1 MEISVILD
9 LMFNMKSQIK
19 IIESGRDI
27 GIMSAAPEF
36 FKKGTPLKER
46 KEAVHQN
53 RLKLGQ
59 KYNFDGNH
67 IFRILQKSPWRKLRY
82 KDGKYVVIEDKHLTK
97 KDYWF
102 EEIKGDILITSNK
115 YKNIVLGDTSAD
127 CPILICE
134 DRKKGYTAISH
145 CGATYVDR
153 KLPCDIIKALKEVCD
168 SKEEDIYVYIGTAIT
183 KEYYI
188 YDRYPKWAKH
198 KRVWKNHIIKEK
210 DGYHIDVIGAIYE
223 QLNKIGINNI
233 ETSKTN
239 TYSDDNFY
247 SHVAAYQG
255 KKEKK
260 GQNFIG
266 FYYE

>member
-1 MEISVILD
+1 
-9 LMFNMKSQIK
+9 MKSQIK

-36 FKKGTPLKER
+36 FKKGTSLKER

-53 RLKLGQ
+53 RLKLGE

-67 IFRILQKSPWRKLRY
+67 ILRILQKSPFRKLRY
-82 KDGKYVVIEDKHLTK
+82 KDGKYVVVEDKHLQK
-97 KDYWF
+97 KDYWQ
-102 EEIKGDILITSNK
+102 EKIKGDILIISNK
-115 YKNIVLGDTSAD
+115 YKNILLGDTAAD
-127 CPILICE
+127 CPIVICE
-134 DRKKGYTAISH
+134 DRRKGYTAIAH
-145 CGATYVDR
+145 CGGTYVDR
-153 KLPCDIIKALKEVCD
+153 KLPCDMIKALKEVCD
-168 SKEEDIYVYIGTAIT
+168 SDNDDIYVYIGTCIT

-188 YDRYPKWAKH
+188 YDRYPLWVKH
-198 KRVWKNHIIKEK
+198 KSIWKNNIIKED
-210 DGYHIDVIGAIYE
+210 DGYHIDVIGAIKE

-233 ETSKTN
+233 ETSKTD

-247 SHVAAYQG
+247 SHVGAYQG

-260 GQNFIG
+260 GQNFTG